1 MQDKE
6 LQEQI
11 ENIIGIEIDN
21 NKEKTIEDEVKEILN
36 IKGESIK

>member
-11 ENIIGIEIDN
+11 ENIIGINID

-36 IKGESIK
+36 IKGAE